1 MTSMNHTSWSA
12 EERFSVALRCAM
24 RAKGWNAV
32 ALARHAAVHMPT
44 RIFDVAEIEGY
55 IAGAYLPLPGE
66 LIALAQALGTSP
78 ADLLED
84 GEERCVAELRFVG
97 NGKAWLRLSARVS
110 QQTGDAIRTLIATG

>member
-1 MTSMNHTSWSA
+1 
-12 EERFSVALRCAM
+12 M
-24 RAKGWNAV
+24 RAKRWNAI

-44 RIFDVAEIEGY
+44 RIFDVAEIERY

-84 GEERCVAELRFVG
+84 GEERCVAELRLLG